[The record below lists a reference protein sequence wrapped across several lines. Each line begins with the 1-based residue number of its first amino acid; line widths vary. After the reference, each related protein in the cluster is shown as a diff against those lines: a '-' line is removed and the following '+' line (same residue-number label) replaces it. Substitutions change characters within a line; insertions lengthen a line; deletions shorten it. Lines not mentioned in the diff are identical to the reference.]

1 LKKKMYLV
9 RRAEPK
15 VHYPV
20 TAATMMAEATRL
32 RAIDGK
38 TVDLHVVN
46 DHGESDPEPAQEKTR
61 GRKKSLINPVDAEPR
76 TEPMSGHA
84 ESSGG
89 QQPPETDD
97 ADPGQPDPAD

>member
-46 DHGESDPEPAQEKTR
+46 DHGDPEPEQAPESKTR
-61 GRKKSLINPVDAEPR
+61 GRKKSLINPVDEEPR
-76 TEPMSGHA
+76 TEPVSGHA

-89 QQPPETDD
+89 QEPPETDH
-97 ADPGQPDPAD
+97 ADPGQPDG